1 MTSVIDI
8 DYGPLAALIGTW
20 RGDRGMDVAPEPDG
34 TGRSPYFETIEYV
47 AGGEVSNAEAQTLK
61 VVRYHQ
67 VVRRKSNGEVF
78 HDQVGFWLWD
88 PASGTLMHSLAIP
101 RGVCVLAGGTH
112 TGRPEA
118 DGSTVLEV
126 AAEAGSADW
135 GIVQSPF
142 MQAKARTTAFRHR
155 IAVSGNSMSFSET
168 TVLDIYGR
176 VFEHTDDNT
185 LERD

>member
-1 MTSVIDI
+1 MTSVNDI

-20 RGDRGMDVAPEPDG
+20 RGDRGMDVAPDSAG
-34 TGRSPYFETIEYV
+34 TERSPYFETIEYV
-47 AGGEVSNAEAQTLK
+47 AGGEVSNAKTQTLK

-78 HDQVGFWLWD
+78 HDQIGFWLWD
-88 PASGTLMHSLAIP
+88 AQSGTLMHSLVVP
-101 RGVCVLAGGTH
+101 RGLCVLAGGTH
-112 TGRPEA
+112 AGRAEA

-126 AAEAGSADW
+126 AAAAGHGDW

-142 MQAKARTTAFRHR
+142 MQEKARTTAFRHR
-155 IAVSGNSMSFSET
+155 IAVNGNTMHYAET

-176 VFEHTDDNT
+176 VFDHTDENT